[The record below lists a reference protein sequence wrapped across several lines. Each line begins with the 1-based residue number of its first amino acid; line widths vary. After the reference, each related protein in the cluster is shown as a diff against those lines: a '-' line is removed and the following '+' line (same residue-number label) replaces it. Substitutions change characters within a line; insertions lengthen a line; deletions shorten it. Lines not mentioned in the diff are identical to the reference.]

1 MLTKSSCSVAY
12 LSKEIVGSTTN
23 GNYLRWLILNF
34 KVNKFVAIRLFK
46 TFKEVA
52 YYTFLVEGREQAE
65 TDAFFTRFE
74 NDPVLANDLNLL
86 VTWMQEIGQKRGA
99 KSRYF
104 RFENDASAL
113 PPPAKIMAEL
123 GSSYCQFRLYCIRL
137 SDEIVILAN
146 GGLKTSQTVQNSPQL
161 MAHFRFANRM
171 AQQLIELIQ
180 AGELV
185 LDGKQI
191 VNVDTIELL
200 D

>member
-1 MLTKSSCSVAY
+1 M
-12 LSKEIVGSTTN
+12 
-23 GNYLRWLILNF
+23 
-34 KVNKFVAIRLFK
+34 NKFVTIRLFK
-46 TFKEVA
+46 AFKQVA
-52 YYTFLVEGREQAE
+52 CYTFLVEGREQTE
-65 TDAFFTRFE
+65 TDAFFTHFE
-74 NDPVLANDLNLL
+74 NDSVLANDLNLL
-86 VTWMQEIGQKRGA
+86 VTWIQEIGQNRGA

-113 PPPAKIMAEL
+113 PPPARIMAEL

-146 GGLKTSQTVQNSPQL
+146 GGQKTSQTVQNSPQL
-161 MAHFRFANRM
+161 MAHFRFVNRM
-171 AQQLIELIQ
+171 AQQLVELIQ

>member
-1 MLTKSSCSVAY
+1 M
-12 LSKEIVGSTTN
+12 
-23 GNYLRWLILNF
+23 
-34 KVNKFVAIRLFK
+34 NKFVTIQLFK
-46 TFKEVA
+46 TFKKVA
-52 YYTFLVEGREQAE
+52 YYTFLVEGREQTE
-65 TDAFFTRFE
+65 TDAFFTHFE
-74 NDPVLANDLNLL
+74 KDPVLANDLDLL
-86 VTWMQEIGQKRGA
+86 VTWIQEIGQNRGA

-113 PPPAKIMAEL
+113 PPPARIMAEL
-123 GSSYCQFRLYCIRL
+123 GSSYCQCRLYCIRL

-146 GGLKTSQTVQNSPQL
+146 GGRKTSQTVQSSPQL

-180 AGELV
+180 TGELV

-191 VNVDTIELL
+191 VNLELIELL